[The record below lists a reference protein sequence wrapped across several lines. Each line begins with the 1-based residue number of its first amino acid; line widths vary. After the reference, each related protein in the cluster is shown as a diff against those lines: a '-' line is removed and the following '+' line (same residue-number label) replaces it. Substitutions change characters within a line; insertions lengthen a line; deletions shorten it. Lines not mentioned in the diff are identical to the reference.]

1 MCLHMLSSV
10 VRLRVMRHGEVDIEQ
25 VDVREGVSAAKIK
38 TAGRQ
43 ASTNQLCVSVNDLL
57 DALVH
62 ERLLPEATLD
72 VVQDTRVGGVRFIQ
86 EILECKVCL
95 TKPAIEVLREDI
107 ATVCA
112 SSSACI
118 PHN

>member
-1 MCLHMLSSV
+1 M
-10 VRLRVMRHGEVDIEQ
+10 
-25 VDVREGVSAAKIK
+25 
-38 TAGRQ
+38 TAPRQ
-43 ASTNQLCVSVNDLL
+43 HPSHIQRSTGKRASTDQLSMGVYDLL